1 VDEQEN
7 TIHLETIIEDRI
19 EVNVIVNMGR
29 QALKYFHM
37 TKITPRTISHPNGSS
52 YTFNY
57 KIELPVWKFGGA
69 KSFKEEFLVSVDEP
83 SGTQGQYQAILGK
96 NSTIRKVILD
106 EEADQGNRIDA
117 APTEIAKPQN
127 KEGTFISSSLFFF
140 SFPATLA
147 NDNHFFIDRKK
158 RDKTEK
164 DSESLARIVAARN
177 DAQRQETQKRRRG
190 PAEQKAKIIPLC

>member
-1 VDEQEN
+1 MATQRKISTVDEQEN

-19 EVNVIVNMGR
+19 EVNAIVNMGR

-37 TKITPRTISHPNGSS
+37 TKITPCTISHPNGSS
-52 YTFNY
+52 YTLNY

-69 KSFKEEFLVSVDEP
+69 KSFKEEFLVSVDEL

-127 KEGTFISSSLFFF
+127 KE
-140 SFPATLA
+140 
-147 NDNHFFIDRKK
+147 DRKK

-190 PAEQKAKIIPLC
+190 EQKAKITPLC